1 MLHVGQLIKRELEQQ
16 ERTPA
21 WLARKICCDRTNVHK
36 IFLRPS
42 LDTALLARI
51 SLALRHNFFEDL
63 AEDCPVEREQTATAE

>member
-1 MLHVGQLIKRELEQQ
+1 MLHIGQLIKRELEQQ

-51 SLALRHNFFEDL
+51 CLALRHNFFEDL
-63 AEDCPVEREQTATAE
+63 AKDCRTMSENSATHQ

>member
-1 MLHVGQLIKRELEQQ
+1 MLHVGQLIKHVLEQQ

-63 AEDCPVEREQTATAE
+63 AKDYDAMRDNSATVQ